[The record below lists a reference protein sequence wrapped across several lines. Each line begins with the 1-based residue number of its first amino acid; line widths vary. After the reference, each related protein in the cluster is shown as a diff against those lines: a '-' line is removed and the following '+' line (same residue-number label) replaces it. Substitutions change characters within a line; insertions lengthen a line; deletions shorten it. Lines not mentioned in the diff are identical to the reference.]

1 MIGRQAENTDMAK
14 KLIKHKICCVHFSC
28 FVGTEFLKIQQSGKT
43 SQKTTK
49 FIKNKV
55 FRFDHIF
62 EKIEAKLG
70 LRRYHDS
77 ALTFP

>member
-14 KLIKHKICCVHFSC
+14 KLIKHKIFCVHFSC
-28 FVGTEFLKIQQSGKT
+28 FVGTDFLKIQQSGKK
-43 SQKTTK
+43 SQKTAK
-49 FIKNKV
+49 FTKNKV
-55 FRFDHIF
+55 IRFDHIF